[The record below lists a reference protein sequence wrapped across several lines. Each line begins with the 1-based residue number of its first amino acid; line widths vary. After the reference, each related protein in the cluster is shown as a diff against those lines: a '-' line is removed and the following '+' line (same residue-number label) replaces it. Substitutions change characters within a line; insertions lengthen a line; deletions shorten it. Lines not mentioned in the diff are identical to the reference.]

1 MFHDLL
7 YISSYDIIVST
18 YLNISQGVS
27 MLSKIGQFLLNIM
40 TIKSSMYQSE
50 LELYLASKKPVDAVQ
65 VEYLISSFN
74 RRRQYGAC

>member
-1 MFHDLL
+1 
-7 YISSYDIIVST
+7 
-18 YLNISQGVS
+18 

-40 TIKSSMYQSE
+40 TVKSSMYQSE
-50 LELYLASKKPVDAVQ
+50 LELYLASKKPTNAIE